1 MTTIKV
7 AESILTVD
15 SLDELIKVAQD
26 LLKPINHVVADNL
39 DIYWTTD
46 DITRYEYRVDGCS
59 SSAISQMVK

>member
-1 MTTIKV
+1 MSTIKV
-7 AESILTVD
+7 AESVLTVD

-46 DITRYEYRVDGCS
+46 GITRYEYRVGS
-59 SSAISQMVK
+59 ESKVNKITV

>member
-1 MTTIKV
+1 MSTIKV
-7 AESILTVD
+7 AESVLTVD

-46 DITRYEYRVDGCS
+46 GITRYEYRLGS
-59 SSAISQMVK
+59 ESR

>member
-7 AESILTVD
+7 AESVLTVD

-46 DITRYEYRVDGCS
+46 DITRYEYRVGS
-59 SSAISQMVK
+59 ESKVNKITV